1 MVGVSLTLLVLAAL
15 GGTTMAV
22 LRLRGAPYP
31 PLVLAIGHGLLAA
44 AGLACLA
51 YAGNDQLGRYA
62 NGRPGAF
69 LSLSRG
75 TSHCF
80 VNDPGAGAGGLG
92 RGDDVLRLPYAEQAP
107 ADRVRSDCR
116 P

>member
-1 MVGVSLTLLVLAAL
+1 MLFAYIPTTLSWLNLEGSMVGVSLTLLVLAAL

-62 NGRPGAF
+62 NGRPGR
-69 LSLSRG
+69 SLACHEAHLIAS
-75 TSHCF
+75 
-80 VNDPGAGAGGLG
+80 
-92 RGDDVLRLPYAEQAP
+92 
-107 ADRVRSDCR
+107 
-116 P
+116 